1 MLAAMTAKVFRQC
14 GQCDWTETS
23 TKIGHVAT
31 GHHIH
36 MVLSPGQGEA
46 WTVGVGFD
54 DWVDQIFKI
63 RPAWR
68 QVRILFARE
77 YTVGSR
83 RSKLPDDCFGAA
95 GAGNARIAR

>member
-1 MLAAMTAKVFRQC
+1 VAGGVVDSFSARSVSLSIAMLAAMTAKVFRQC

-36 MVLSPGQGEA
+36 MVLSAGQGEA

-54 DWVDQIFKI
+54 DWVD
-63 RPAWR
+63 
-68 QVRILFARE
+68 
-77 YTVGSR
+77 
-83 RSKLPDDCFGAA
+83 
-95 GAGNARIAR
+95 